1 MQLISNV
8 YEKYWGLFDV
18 LSAMSHLLVF
28 IIDIASLVF
37 LFCRYGWRVSRV
49 SSCILDKSQSK
60 FTATHCLK
68 SYILFDIYMGTNMA
82 AGNQQKHLSL
92 SFATKA

>member
-8 YEKYWGLFDV
+8 YEKYWGIFGLFDV
-18 LSAMSHLLVF
+18 LNAMSHLLVF

-49 SSCILDKSQSK
+49 SSYILDKSQSK

-68 SYILFDIYMGTNMA
+68 SYILFDSITSAN
-82 AGNQQKHLSL
+82 
-92 SFATKA
+92 